1 MVSKKINTYFF
12 SYLLI
17 SVLFSALFVY
27 GQAKPKLNIVIVP
40 FQPKLY
46 MGLYDAPINKA
57 TKWDAKKIKFFFRK
71 NINAS
76 FTEALKSNYNCIDLC
91 SDTVKYKLDINYVYG
106 NSGTELVKL
115 NTTEKATVKQTN
127 TNKNIKKGRLVNTS
141 VNLDLYYTHTKPTS
155 KEVFKAF
162 EKRFKSQY
170 YITINQFDMVP
181 DDMNEVIKNENSTMR
196 ELKIH
201 YSVFNQEGQHIFG
214 DYAAILCPKTENNPE
229 TILSLYLKPLIKSM
243 AEDVVKIINTKK

>member
-1 MVSKKINTYFF
+1 MVSKKINPYCI
-12 SYLLI
+12 SYLLM

-27 GQAKPKLNIVIVP
+27 GQTKTKPNLIIVP

-46 MGLYDAPINKA
+46 LGLYDAPINKA

-76 FTEALKSNYNCIDLC
+76 FSEALKSNYNCIDFC
-91 SDTVKYKLDINYVYG
+91 SDTVKYKLDINYVYS

-115 NTTEKATVKQTN
+115 NTTEKEVVKKPS
-127 TNKNIKKGRLVNTS
+127 TNKNIKKGRLINTS
-141 VNLDLYYTHTKPTS
+141 VNLDLYYTHTKPSS

-181 DDMNEVIKNENSTMR
+181 DDMNEVIKNENSSKR

-201 YSVFNQEGQHIFG
+201 YSVFNQEGQHIYG
-214 DYAAILCPKTENNPE
+214 DYASILCPKIENNPE
-229 TILSLYLKPLIKSM
+229 NILALYLKPLIKSM
-243 AEDVVKIINTKK
+243 SEDVIKIINTKK